1 MLTRT
6 PLASAWAYI
15 SLAGILLVIHNPRQ
29 PRVGLNRVSA
39 WKNVLVRSL
48 ILPLLCSYP
57 VERNSCLKLT
67 YNVDFQKE
75 VHSKIKLLCS
85 IAQCTPETPGPS
97 LVACMAVWLAG
108 DMVEDP
114 RERKRMLE
122 LLARTEAVH
131 GWPTQDICTEL
142 VGLWEG

>member
-1 MLTRT
+1 MEECARMSFIR
-6 PLASAWAYI
+6 PH
-15 SLAGILLVIHNPRQ
+15 SLLLFWDFERPFKEFMPRANL
-29 PRVGLNRVSA
+29 RCDL
-39 WKNVLVRSL
+39 
-48 ILPLLCSYP
+48 
-57 VERNSCLKLT
+57 
-67 YNVDFQKE
+67 QKE

-85 IAQCTPETPGPS
+85 IAQCRPETPGPS

-114 RERKRMLE
+114 RERKRVLE
-122 LLARTEAVH
+122 LLATTEAVH